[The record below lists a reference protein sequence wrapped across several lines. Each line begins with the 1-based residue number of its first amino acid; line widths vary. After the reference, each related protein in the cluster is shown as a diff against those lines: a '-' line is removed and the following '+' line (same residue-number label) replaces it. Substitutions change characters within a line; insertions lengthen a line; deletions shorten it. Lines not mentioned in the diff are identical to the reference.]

1 MSGARQARPGL
12 KRLLTDAAIK
22 DRVFD
27 AVLVWKLDRF
37 GRSLK
42 DCLDNLKTLEE
53 NGVVFIAVTQ
63 GLNTSNSDPAGRF
76 LLHILR
82 AAAEFER
89 SLIRERV
96 TAGIRAAKKDGKT
109 LGRPR
114 LVFNR
119 DQVHKLHKQGL
130 SIREICN
137 RMDLS
142 IGTVS
147 RTLGGSRLNEN
158 QQEPW
163 GTGGERYAGASSVT

>member
-1 MSGARQARPGL
+1 M
-12 KRLLTDAAIK
+12 LTDAAIK

-119 DQVHKLHKQGL
+119 DQFI
-130 SIREICN
+130 SC
-137 RMDLS
+137 
-142 IGTVS
+142 TS
-147 RTLGGSRLNEN
+147 RAFPSGRSA
-158 QQEPW
+158 
-163 GTGGERYAGASSVT
+163 TGWTCPSAL